1 MVKGEF
7 IMDNQQLQNL
17 TEELSISFFHKPFLH
32 SVYFNARLKTTGGRY
47 LLQSHNIEINEKYFK
62 EYGVEEIIGIIKHEL
77 CHYHLHLEGRG
88 YQHKDRD
95 FKELM
100 KKVGAPRFCS
110 PLKSYR
116 KQNKSPQKF
125 YLYEC
130 SVCTQKYS
138 RKKRVNVDRYVCGKC
153 KGRLKLVKG

>member
-1 MVKGEF
+1 
-7 IMDNQQLQNL
+7 MDNHQLQRM
-17 TEELSISFFHKPFLH
+17 TEEISITLFHKPFQH
-32 SVYFNARLKTTGGRY
+32 AIYFNARLKTTGGRY
-47 LLQSHNIEINEKYFK
+47 LLQSHNIEINERYYK
-62 EYGVEEIIGIIKHEL
+62 EYGVNEIVGIIKHEL

-100 KKVGAPRFCS
+100 KQVGAPRFCT

-116 KQNKSPQKF
+116 KQSKSPQKL

-130 SVCTQKYS
+130 SNCAQKYR
-138 RKKRVNVDRYVCGKC
+138 RKKRVNIDKYVCGKC
-153 KGRLKLVKG
+153 KGRLKLVKSSIGLT